1 MAINFPDSPSN
12 GDTTTLAGKTYTF
25 DSSKSK
31 WSPSGAVT
39 LSALSVGAEGTAS
52 GDGGIAYNGAGVFS
66 FTPAVAAGSSVTS
79 YAAPTNFPS
88 SGNSVGDFAFATNAP
103 KALYVW
109 DGAEWDR
116 IYSDSQEGPTFTTSP
131 NSSYELTPNANTDVT
146 ISASANDGFPIS
158 YSVVT
163 NPTNQAQATIT
174 QPTTG
179 TFRFAA
185 SNSSSNAGS
194 MTAKF
199 IADDGVIK
207 KTASSTFSLDFFP
220 TSGAVIW
227 DFAQGAYSGSGTTL
241 NDSTNNSNYT
251 LTLSSTGGTYTSNS
265 HYTTAVNQTINWG
278 SRLNPYNAKTV
289 MTVSKYPTGTGTTLR
304 IAQGTGSFIGRTQN
318 QNDIHWESY
327 SGSGT
332 KLETWSG
339 ETIVAHVNGTS
350 VTTQVAAWNAQTLG
364 QYQTWFMSG
373 GNFRSDATYGAGYM
387 NPSHELRAIIMW
399 DRILTVAEKETAH
412 ATYRSRL
419 GASNMPAWG
428 T

>member
-1 MAINFPDSPSN
+1 MAINFPDSPTNGQTHLEWTYNSTTGAWSQSN
-12 GDTTTLAGKTYTF
+12 T
-25 DSSKSK
+25 
-31 WSPSGAVT
+31 
-39 LSALSVGAEGTAS
+39 GTA
-52 GDGGIAYNGAGVFS
+52 GADGADGAD
-66 FTPAVAAGSSVTS
+66 GSSVTA
-79 YAAPTNFPS
+79 YANATAFPS
-88 SGNSVGDFAFATNAP
+88 SGNTVGDFAFANDT

-109 DGAEWDR
+109 DGSEWDR

-289 MTVSKYPTGTGTTLR
+289 MIVSKYPTGTGTTVR
-304 IAQGTGSFIGRTQN
+304 MGNAASFIGRTQN

-327 SGSGT
+327 ANTSTG
-332 KLETWSG
+332 LQAWSG

-373 GNFRSDATYGAGYM
+373 AIYPSTVTYGYNGFGTPA
-387 NPSHELRAIIMW
+387 HELRAIIMW
-399 DRILTVAEKETAH
+399 NRILTAAEKETAH
-412 ATYRSRL
+412 SVYRTRL